1 MANILSVKFKYLL
14 QLGVV
19 NLSTN
24 AFKII
29 LMDPSF
35 TFSEDLDDTYA
46 DVIASELPTANG
58 YTIGGQLLSGVTV
71 TESEAENIST
81 VQFNPVS
88 WVVSGGSISTGG
100 AIIYDDTITSPV
112 VDPIVGYVDFGG
124 TSTIEQYGTIVVANI
139 KLIQR

>member
-100 AIIYDDTITSPV
+100 AIIFDDTIASPV